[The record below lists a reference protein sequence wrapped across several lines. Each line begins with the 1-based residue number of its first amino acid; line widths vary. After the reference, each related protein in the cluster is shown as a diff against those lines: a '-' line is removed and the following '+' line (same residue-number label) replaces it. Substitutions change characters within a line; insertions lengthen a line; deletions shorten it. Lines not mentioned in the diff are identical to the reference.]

1 MKLGVISLGC
11 PKNTVDTE
19 CMLSCLDNALLTTDP
34 SDADVILINTC
45 AFLKSAREESSGAIT
60 EMLSL
65 KKKNPALKVVVA
77 GCFVSK
83 DLKGLK
89 DKFKGVHAWVGVN
102 NIESIKTAVA
112 EGGEFVNE
120 KPFIY
125 KGENHTA
132 LLNSYSAYVK
142 ISEGCNH
149 KCSFC
154 AIPSIKGKYRSR
166 TIEDIVKETHGMTQS
181 GIKEINLISQ
191 DLVYYGA
198 DIYGEKKLDRLLEA
212 ILKKTEKYFWLRLLY
227 LYPDPEI
234 IKRVVKI
241 MKKDE
246 RLCRY
251 IDMPFQHVN
260 DDILKS
266 MRRGYRKKD
275 IIEIIKYLKEQV
287 PGVIIRSAFIT
298 GYPGE
303 TKARFNELR
312 EFINQGLIDRA
323 GFFAY
328 SDEPGTHAYTL
339 KGKNAKKECE
349 RRRDI
354 LMVDSA
360 EKYAYN
366 KEALQGKKVKVLI
379 AGMKNN
385 NTYAARTQ
393 GNAPDI
399 DRYVLIKAS
408 KKLSAGSF
416 CDVKITGAQGYD
428 LKGEICR

>member
-19 CMLSCLDNALLTTDP
+19 CMLSCLDSALLTTNP

-45 AFLKSAREESSGAIT
+45 AFLKSARDESAGAIN
-60 EMLSL
+60 EMLLL
-65 KKKNPALKVVVA
+65 KEKNPALKIVVA

-83 DLKGLK
+83 DLKTLK
-89 DKFKGVHAWVGVN
+89 EKFKGVNAWVGVN
-102 NIESIKTAVA
+102 NISDIKTAI
-112 EGGEFVNE
+112 EKGGEFVNE

-125 KGENHTA
+125 KSSGHTA
-132 LLNSYSAYVK
+132 LLNPYSAYVK

-166 TIEDIVKETHGMTQS
+166 AIQDIASETAAMAGA

-191 DLVYYGA
+191 DLVYYGT
-198 DIYGEKKLDRLLEA
+198 DIYGEKKLDLLMSS
-212 ILKKTEKYFWLRLLY
+212 ILKKTKKYFWLRLLY
-227 LYPDPEI
+227 LYPDLSL
-234 IKRVVKI
+234 IKRIVKV
-241 MKKDE
+241 MKSDE
-246 RLCRY
+246 RVCPY
-251 IDMPFQHVN
+251 IDIPFQHVSDN
-260 DDILKS
+260 ILKS

-275 IIEIIKYLKEQV
+275 ILEITAYLKEQV
-287 PGVIIRSAFIT
+287 PGITIRSGFIT

-303 TKARFNELR
+303 TKADFEELR
-312 EFINQGLIDRA
+312 EFIKQGHIDRA

-339 KGKNAKKECE
+339 KGKHTIKECE
-349 RRRDI
+349 TRRGI
-354 LMVDSA
+354 LMLDSA
-360 EKYAYN
+360 ENYAYN
-366 KEALQGKKVKVLI
+366 KNSAKGKTIKVLI
-379 AGMKNN
+379 AGMKNST
-385 NTYAARTQ
+385 TYAARTQ

-399 DRYVLIKAS
+399 DSYVLVKAS
-408 KKLSAGSF
+408 KKLDAGSF
-416 CDVKITGAQGYD
+416 CNVKITGVQGYD